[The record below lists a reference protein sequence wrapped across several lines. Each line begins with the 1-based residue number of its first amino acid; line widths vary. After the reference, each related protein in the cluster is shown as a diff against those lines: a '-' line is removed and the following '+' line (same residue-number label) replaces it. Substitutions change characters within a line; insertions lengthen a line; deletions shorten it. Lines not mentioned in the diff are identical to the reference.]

1 VPAEPANQRQSW
13 DCAQQ
18 KGEVKMQFACRD
30 MGMDCNFVATGST
43 VEEVKQ
49 KAMAHA
55 QVVHADVLK
64 TMSTPAQMA
73 QMEKQLESVIK

>member
-1 VPAEPANQRQSW
+1 
-13 DCAQQ
+13 
-18 KGEVKMQFACRD
+18 MQFACRD
-30 MGMDCNFVATGST
+30 MGMDCDFKATGKT

-55 QVVHADVLK
+55 QVVHADLLK
-64 TMSTPAQMA
+64 TMSTPAQKA